1 MQVQLFPD
9 FTSILSDN
17 LLISGVTNIITLTMV
32 GFSHVYCINYRKLH
46 TLKSLELKFWLTV
59 RQIFQNVSTKSLSD
73 RVLLVL

>member
-1 MQVQLFPD
+1 MQVKLFPD
-9 FTSILSDN
+9 FTSILSYN

-32 GFSHVYCINYRKLH
+32 GFGHVYCIYRKLH

-73 RVLLVL
+73 RILLVL